1 MFFTPK
7 NDKSNITPGYPNIP
21 NTKKDTDTS
30 TQERPPL
37 RRLRSCNTWNRPQT
51 GRTLLKNAQ
60 TIRNGQGKFDFYLLI
75 KISAK

>member
-7 NDKSNITPGYPNIP
+7 NDKSNITPEYPNIP

-37 RRLRSCNTWNRPQT
+37 RRLRSRNTWNRPQT
-51 GRTLLKNAQ
+51 NRTH
-60 TIRNGQGKFDFYLLI
+60 
-75 KISAK
+75 